1 MRSLFRVVGLL
12 LLLSALA
19 VASAPAQ
26 QPPPLP
32 AERRA
37 EAYYHFMLAKFYD
50 KQYEDSG
57 RSEDATL
64 AIEHYKKAYALD
76 PQATVIGE
84 RLAEMYYKAQRARDA
99 VLELQEIIQREPEN
113 LSARRLLARI
123 YRRTLSGRTN
133 LSGVGELA
141 NRAIEQYAEIF
152 RRDPADLESASTLAR
167 LYRMRQEPA
176 RAEEVLRQALEHLPG
191 NEELLQQLAQLLV
204 EQGRSRQAIE
214 LLEAPARAAASPE
227 LLARLGGALLE
238 AGEAARAEEVLR
250 RAAELDPDDTDH
262 RRRLAQALAAQ
273 DKWAEAAAEY
283 EALLKLD
290 PGDVQSY
297 LQLAMAHRRMKR
309 FDLAA
314 ADLAQARR
322 ISPSNAEVLYH
333 EALLYEEQG
342 RFDEAIQTLSSA
354 ITALRAD
361 ARRSNRRGLAVL
373 HEQLARLYRATRNF
387 SAAINT
393 YRELLKSDPETE
405 KRARQLIADTF
416 RESRDIARALEESR
430 AALELFPADRSTR
443 ITHALLLADSGQAEA
458 GAALLREM
466 LRGDTSDRDL
476 YITLAQLYERGRLF
490 ARAEEAIR
498 KAERLGR
505 SPAENEV
512 VWFLLG
518 AIFERQ
524 KKFAEAEEQFRKV
537 LEVNPRNAQAL
548 NYYGYM
554 LADRGV
560 RLEEAVAL
568 VQRAL
573 EEEPHNGSYLDS
585 LGWAYFKQ
593 NKLADAE
600 EYLLRAVERAGQQPV
615 IREHLGDLYSATGRL
630 EQAAA
635 EWQRALEEWQRALP
649 ADRDPELIAAVEKKL
664 EDAKKRLA
672 RKGVPDPKPR

>member
-1 MRSLFRVVGLL
+1 MKLPHCALSCILF
-12 LLLSALA
+12 LSALA
-19 VASAPAQ
+19 LATPAQ
-26 QPPPLP
+26 QEKSA
-32 AERRA
+32 AEKRSD
-37 EAYYHFMLAKFYD
+37 AYYFFLLAKFHD
-50 KQYEDSG
+50 EQYEDSG

-64 AIEHYKKAYALD
+64 AIENYKKAYALD

-99 VLELQEIIQREPEN
+99 VLELQDIIQREPDN

-123 YRRTLSGRTN
+123 YRRTLSGRSS
-133 LSGVGELA
+133 LAGVSDLA
-141 NRAIEQYAEIF
+141 GRAIEQYAEIF
-152 RRDPADLESASTLAR
+152 RREPSDLEAATMLAR

-176 RAEEVLRQALEHLPG
+176 RAEEVLRKALEYAP
-191 NEELLQQLAQLLV
+191 NNDELLQQLAQLLV
-204 EQGRSRQAIE
+204 EQGRSREAVE
-214 LLEAPARAAASPE
+214 LLEAPSRAAASPE
-227 LLARLGGALLE
+227 LLAMLGGVLLE
-238 AGEAARAEEVLR
+238 AGEPARAEAVLR
-250 RAAELDPDDTDH
+250 RAAELEPEAPEH

-283 EALLKLD
+283 ELLLRLD

-297 LQLAMAHRRMKR
+297 LQLAMAHRRMKK

-322 ISPSNAEVLYH
+322 LSPGNAEVLYH

-342 RFDEAIQTLSSA
+342 RFEDAIQTLSSA
-354 ITALRAD
+354 ITALRSDSRRAN
-361 ARRSNRRGLAVL
+361 RRSLVVL
-373 HEQLARLYRATRNF
+373 HEQLARLYRETRNF
-387 SAAINT
+387 AAAINT
-393 YRELLKSDPETE
+393 YRELLRIDPETE
-405 KRARQLIADTF
+405 KRARAMIAETY
-416 RESRDIARALEESR
+416 RESRDMAKALEESR
-430 AALELFPADRSTR
+430 AALVMFPGDRTTR
-443 ITHALLLADSGQAEA
+443 LTHALLLADSGQAEE
-458 GAALLREM
+458 GARLLKEM

-476 YITLAQLYERGRLF
+476 QITLAQIYERARLY
-490 ARAEEAIR
+490 AQAEEAIR
-498 KAERLGR
+498 KAERMGR

-537 LEVNPRNAQAL
+537 LETNPRNAQAL

-560 RLEEAVAL
+560 RLDEAVAL
-568 VQRAL
+568 VKRAL
-573 EEEPHNGSYLDS
+573 DEEPNNGSYLDS

-593 NKLADAE
+593 NRLADAE

-615 IREHLGDLYSATGRL
+615 IRDHLAELYAHTGRI

-635 EWQRALEEWQRALP
+635 EWQRALEEWQRLLP
-649 ADRDPELIAAVEKKL
+649 ADRDPELVAAVEKKL
-664 EDAKKRLA
+664 EDVKKRLA
-672 RKGVPDPKPR
+672 RKNAAEPKPR